1 MPGKKKQGNKE
12 HAFDEDFSFWVHAKP
27 RSRNNA
33 IVGWDKDGFL
43 EVHLKAIPERGEA
56 NRNCCR
62 ELSRA
67 LNIPPSR
74 IILEKGHTSP
84 HKRFRIK
91 GLSKEKGKR
100 LLAETGGLGKDRNS
114 S

>member
-1 MPGKKKQGNKE
+1 MPGKKKQERK
-12 HAFDEDFSFWVHAKP
+12 DPSIKEDFIFWVHAKP
-27 RSRNNA
+27 RSQNNA
-33 IVGWDKDGFL
+33 IIGLDKDGFL
-43 EVHLKAIPERGEA
+43 EVHLKAIPQKGEA

-67 LNIPPSR
+67 LNIPQSK
-74 IILEKGHTSP
+74 ISLEKGHTSQ

-100 LLAETGGLGKDRNS
+100 LLSEMGVKSMENK
-114 S
+114 